1 MIKYKFTN
9 KTLYA
14 TKPLDDDCSYD
25 LAAEIIIEYVYLYG
39 PTYAGLTTPVNL
51 SATDNINNKSC
62 IFLFMDS
69 GYYLTTS
76 LDSMMAVD
84 TDRISYGSWTPLLS
98 FSYSITPTPKTGAN
112 TVLWIGISVG
122 IIASILISTIVV
134 CCMVAKKN

>member
-25 LAAEIIIEYVYLYG
+25 LAAEIIIEYVYIYG
-39 PTYAGLTTPVNL
+39 PAYAGLTSPVNL
-51 SATDNINNKSC
+51 SATDNINDKSC

-98 FSYSITPTPKTGAN
+98 FSYSITPTPTTGAN
-112 TVLWIGISVG
+112 ISLWIGISVG
-122 IIASILISTIVV
+122 IIALILIITVAV

>member
-84 TDRISYGSWTPLLS
+84 TDRISYGAWTPLLS
-98 FSYSITPTPKTGAN
+98 FSYSITPTPSTGAN
-112 TVLWIGISVG
+112 IALWIGISVG
-122 IIASILISTIVV
+122 IIALILISTVVV